1 MATPEI
7 TFGQNGHAEYAKI
20 FVVGL
25 PKTGLTSLRR
35 IFEIA
40 GLRQRGK
47 NKALLRAIWNGDC
60 SNAGSFFEEAD
71 AFSDWPIP
79 IVYRELW
86 QKYKNKA
93 LFILS
98 MREDECAWIESL
110 KTHAESYHWQGNVA
124 MRRFFGYYYP
134 HGREEEHIAAYRD
147 FNTEVLNFFRDVGG
161 SVMVY
166 RTGNKDDLNRLAS
179 VLGVAPSAIA
189 GVHENSGSQRRRRYP
204 IRSLMNRF
212 LVKIYRAKIALFG

>member
-1 MATPEI
+1 M
-7 TFGQNGHAEYAKI
+7 TFGDGGNAGYAKI

-25 PKTGLTSLRR
+25 PKTGLSTLRR

-47 NKALLRAIWNGDC
+47 NKALLQAVWSGDC
-60 SNAGSFFEEAD
+60 SDFGDFLDEAD

-98 MREDECAWIESL
+98 MREDEFAWIESL

-147 FNTEVLNFFRDVGG
+147 FNAEVLDFFRGVGG

-166 RTGNKDDLNRLAS
+166 RTGNKDDLDRLAS
-179 VLGVAPSAIA
+179 VLGVTPASIA
-189 GVHENSGSQRRRRYP
+189 GVHENSGAQRRRRYP
-204 IRSLMNRF
+204 VRSLMNRF
-212 LVKIYRAKIALFG
+212 FVKIYKAKIALFG